1 MAFGLGNLMIIKDVF
16 QISLLRALLRP
27 RPSPTHLP
35 SAPPPLRLFPWPSPP
50 LPSPR
55 FPSAGVEVAGA
66 CAVSFQGRAISSV
79 ARADRRTMAEEV
91 KEQVKDLM
99 KATVLMRHPQ
109 QVQEIIRSLR
119 KGGCNKLQVISDF
132 DMTLT
137 RFGFNGKRCPTS
149 YNILDNSKLISEEC
163 QKKLK
168 DLLHYYYPIEI
179 DPNRT
184 VKEKFPLMVE
194 WWTKAHNLLCQQ
206 KIQKY
211 QIAQIVRD
219 SDAMLS
225 TLYRSNIPL
234 LIFSAGIGDIL
245 EEIIRQMNVF
255 HPNIH
260 VVSNYMDFD
269 ESGFLQ
275 GFKGNLIHTFNK
287 NSSVLEDSKYF
298 EQLQAKT
305 NILLLGDSMGDLTMA
320 DGVSSVGNIL
330 KIGFLNDKVE
340 ERRERYMDS
349 YDIVLEKDE
358 TLDVVNGIL
367 THILC
372 EQDQVGMQE
381 S

>member
-1 MAFGLGNLMIIKDVF
+1 
-16 QISLLRALLRP
+16 
-27 RPSPTHLP
+27 
-35 SAPPPLRLFPWPSPP
+35 
-50 LPSPR
+50 
-55 FPSAGVEVAGA
+55 
-66 CAVSFQGRAISSV
+66 
-79 ARADRRTMAEEV
+79 MAEEV

-109 QVQEIIRSLR
+109 QVQEIILSLR
-119 KGGCNKLQVISDF
+119 KGGRNKLQVISDF

-219 SDAMLS
+219 SDAMLREGFETFFN
-225 TLYRSNIPL
+225 TLYQSNIPL

-260 VVSNYMDFD
+260 VVSNYMEFD
-269 ESGFLQ
+269 ESGYLQ
-275 GFKGNLIHTFNK
+275 GFKGNLIHTYNK

-298 EQLQAKT
+298 QQLQVKT

-340 ERRERYMDS
+340 EQREQYMDS

>member
-1 MAFGLGNLMIIKDVF
+1 
-16 QISLLRALLRP
+16 
-27 RPSPTHLP
+27 
-35 SAPPPLRLFPWPSPP
+35 
-50 LPSPR
+50 
-55 FPSAGVEVAGA
+55 
-66 CAVSFQGRAISSV
+66 
-79 ARADRRTMAEEV
+79 
-91 KEQVKDLM
+91 M

-109 QVQEIIRSLR
+109 QVQEVIHSLR
-119 KGGCNKLQVISDF
+119 KGGCHKLQVISDF

-194 WWTKAHNLLCQQ
+194 WEGFETFFN
-206 KIQKY
+206 
-211 QIAQIVRD
+211 
-219 SDAMLS
+219 

-245 EEIIRQMNVF
+245 EEMIRQMNVF
-255 HPNIH
+255 HPNIR

-269 ESGFLQ
+269 ESGYLQ
-275 GFKGNLIHTFNK
+275 GFKGNLIHTYNK

-320 DGVSSVGNIL
+320 DGVSNVGNIL

-340 ERRERYMDS
+340 ERRERYLDS

-367 THILC
+367 SHVLC
-372 EQDQVGMQE
+372 EQDQVEMQE
-381 S
+381 F